1 MDNQENYQRNEKKGK
16 KGLRR
21 LYNAFF
27 FSLDG
32 IKAAWKDEEGF
43 RQVLSIG
50 IVLSIVAF
58 FIAQNWVELI
68 LLILPCVLSVIV
80 ELINS
85 AIENAIDFTSLD
97 IHPLAKKAKDMGSA
111 IQLIACLFVAFV
123 WGGRW
128 WHYDTMHFEYRPEI
142 ICYARNLHKY

>member
-1 MDNQENYQRNEKKGK
+1 MDNQENYQRNNKKGK
-16 KGLRR
+16 KGLKR

-43 RQVLSIG
+43 RQVLCIG
-50 IVLSIVAF
+50 IILSIAAF

-68 LLILPCVLSVIV
+68 LLILPCMLSVIV

-97 IHPLAKKAKDMGSA
+97 IHPLAKKAKDMAAAAVLLAA
-111 IQLIACLFVAFV
+111 IFSLITATLVFGPHIWQLF
-123 WGGRW
+123 
-128 WHYDTMHFEYRPEI
+128 
-142 ICYARNLHKY
+142 N

>member
-21 LYNAFF
+21 PYKAFF

-123 WGGRW
+123 WGSYLLNR
-128 WHYDTMHFEYRPEI
+128 FV
-142 ICYARNLHKY
+142 L

>member
-1 MDNQENYQRNEKKGK
+1 MQQDKDAQLYQRNDKKGK
-16 KGLRR
+16 TGIKR

-32 IKAAWKDEEGF
+32 IKAAWKEEEGF

-58 FIAQNWVELI
+58 FIAQTWQELI

-85 AIENAIDFTSLD
+85 AIENAIDFTSLE

-111 IQLIACLFVAFV
+111 MQLIACLFVAFV
-123 WGGRW
+123 WGSYLLNR
-128 WHYDTMHFEYRPEI
+128 FI
-142 ICYARNLHKY
+142 F

>member
-123 WGGRW
+123 WGSYLLNRFVLKKILIF
-128 WHYDTMHFEYRPEI
+128 M
-142 ICYARNLHKY
+142 

>member
-1 MDNQENYQRNEKKGK
+1 MKK
-16 KGLRR
+16 
-21 LYNAFF
+21 
-27 FSLDG
+27 
-32 IKAAWKDEEGF
+32 
-43 RQVLSIG
+43 VLG

-123 WGGRW
+123 WGSYLLNR
-128 WHYDTMHFEYRPEI
+128 FV
-142 ICYARNLHKY
+142 L

>member
-1 MDNQENYQRNEKKGK
+1 MQQDKESYQRNDKKGK
-16 KGLRR
+16 TGIKR

-32 IKAAWKDEEGF
+32 IKAAWKEEEGF

-58 FIAQNWVELI
+58 FIAQTWQELI
-68 LLILPCVLSVIV
+68 LLILPCVLSIIV

-85 AIENAIDFTSLD
+85 AIENAIDFTSLE

-111 IQLIACLFVAFV
+111 IQLIACIFVAFV
-123 WGGRW
+123 WGSYLLNR
-128 WHYDTMHFEYRPEI
+128 F
-142 ICYARNLHKY
+142 IC

>member
-1 MDNQENYQRNEKKGK
+1 MDEQAKEQQRNDKKGK
-16 KGLRR
+16 KGLKR

-50 IVLSIVAF
+50 IILSITACF
-58 FIAQNWVELI
+58 LAQSWIELVI
-68 LLILPCVLSVIV
+68 LILPCVLSVMA

-85 AIENAIDFTSLD
+85 AIENAIDFTSLEL
-97 IHPLAKKAKDMGSA
+97 HPLAKKAKDMGSA
-111 IQLIACLFVAFV
+111 IQLLSCAFIVFV
-123 WGGRW
+123 WGG
-128 WHYDTMHFEYRPEI
+128 YI
-142 ICYARNLHKY
+142 IKSFIL

>member
-1 MDNQENYQRNEKKGK
+1 MQQDKDAQSYQRNDKKGK
-16 KGLRR
+16 TGIKR

-32 IKAAWKDEEGF
+32 IKAAWKEEEGF

-58 FIAQNWVELI
+58 FIAQTWQELI

-85 AIENAIDFTSLD
+85 AIENAIDFTSLE

-123 WGGRW
+123 WGSYLLNR
-128 WHYDTMHFEYRPEI
+128 FI
-142 ICYARNLHKY
+142 F

>member
-1 MDNQENYQRNEKKGK
+1 MH
-16 KGLRR
+16 
-21 LYNAFF
+21 FF

-123 WGGRW
+123 WGSYLLNR
-128 WHYDTMHFEYRPEI
+128 FV
-142 ICYARNLHKY
+142 L

>member
-123 WGGRW
+123 WGSYLLSR
-128 WHYDTMHFEYRPEI
+128 FV
-142 ICYARNLHKY
+142 L

>member
-1 MDNQENYQRNEKKGK
+1 MPATKTTNPQRNDKKGK
-16 KGLRR
+16 RGLKR

-32 IKAAWKDEEGF
+32 IKAAWQEEEGF

-50 IVLSIVAF
+50 IMLSIIAC
-58 FIAQNWVELI
+58 FIAQSWLELI
-68 LLILPCVLSVIV
+68 LLVLPCVLSIIV

-85 AIENAIDFTSLD
+85 AIENAIDFTSLE

-123 WGGRW
+123 WGS
-128 WHYDTMHFEYRPEI
+128 YLLTHFV
-142 ICYARNLHKY
+142 L